1 PFSGKKQFD
10 RNEQCGRLER
20 FGTVEPVPV
29 LSLDT
34 VSRRDDRGGT
44 GMTTSG
50 GGPVERMLAGPPGGG
65 SDTVVAESAD
75 AAGLRNA
82 FLTHGVELYGYA
94 RRSLGDPAPAE

>member
-1 PFSGKKQFD
+1 M
-10 RNEQCGRLER
+10 
-20 FGTVEPVPV
+20 

-82 FLTHGVELYGYA
+82 FLTQLHIRRAVIFRPDATSRGVCWPVA
-94 RRSLGDPAPAE
+94 RIFR